1 VPARGGDVVKLY
13 LLKPRIE
20 GSSYATLAPT
30 LIVETLFDFFAAGA
44 LMIWA
49 LSIGVLPTHQVYS
62 RIPTVDWRFFL
73 RHEKFTIFL
82 ILALLV
88 GGLVAF
94 LVARLHYTRF
104 RARVA
109 QGFAILHD
117 RRRFLVGVIAPQA
130 LSWVFRIAS
139 VFFFLRAFHVTA
151 TVHNAL
157 LAQVVESLSTL
168 FPATPGGAGTKQ
180 GLIVYLFRGKAISR
194 SLLLA
199 FSVGMNIAIV
209 VANLVFGLIAVF
221 LMARTL
227 SFKRLRDAEAAD
239 REKAAETA

>member
-1 VPARGGDVVKLY
+1 MITPLSVSVPGGYRGVRRGAARTT
-13 LLKPRIE
+13 P
-20 GSSYATLAPT
+20 SSAP
-30 LIVETLFDFFAAGA
+30 A
-44 LMIWA
+44 
-49 LSIGVLPTHQVYS
+49 SH
-62 RIPTVDWRFFL
+62 RC
-73 RHEKFTIFL
+73 
-82 ILALLV
+82 
-88 GGLVAF
+88 
-94 LVARLHYTRF
+94 
-104 RARVA
+104 
-109 QGFAILHD
+109 FAILRD
-117 RRRFLVGVIAPQA
+117 RRRFLRGDVILPQA

-209 VANLVFGLIAVF
+209 VANLVP
-221 LMARTL
+221 RTG
-227 SFKRLRDAEAAD
+227 RDLPDGADALVQAAAG
-239 REKAAETA
+239 RRSGRPQKAAEPA